1 MSVPRGGVCFAQSV
15 HEADFRMAER
25 ADPFHKLIYVLDGRV
40 RYEERGAH
48 AAEMPAGALRVVPAG
63 ARHRLVDERPS
74 TLLLLG
80 IERGFVSADRE
91 LRELWADIVSGRG
104 RSWELPRP
112 ARLRLEADWR
122 RALLE
127 NWRLRPGRGCALRA
141 VATQILVLLARQT
154 TLQAN
159 DSAASRVA
167 AVARELEE
175 TFFEPWDLD
184 RGASR
189 AGLSRR
195 RFSALFRDQTGR
207 AFLEQLT
214 EWRLEHAARLLRE
227 GEPSVV
233 GVMFACGF
241 NDLSHFYR
249 LFRTRFGA
257 PPKAWRERGRVD
269 CPAAPPR
276 LISPLSS
283 ARSSASRVKHAG

>member
-1 MSVPRGGVCFAQSV
+1 MQVPRGGVCFAQSV
-15 HEADFRMAER
+15 HEKDFRMAER
-25 ADPFHKLIYVLDGRV
+25 ADPFHKLIYVLDGCAA
-40 RYEERGAH
+40 YEERGAWVS
-48 AAEMPAGALRVVPAG
+48 EMVPGSLRVVPAG
-63 ARHRLVDERPS
+63 VRHRLIDERPS

-80 IERGFVSADRE
+80 IDRRFVLADRE
-91 LRELWADIVSGRG
+91 VRELWATIIPGRAKP
-104 RSWELPRP
+104 WNLPRP

-127 NWRLRPGRGCALRA
+127 NWRPRPGRGCALRA
-141 VATQILVLLARQT
+141 AVLQILVLLARQT
-154 TLQAN
+154 AVQAG

-184 RGASR
+184 RGAAR

-195 RFSALFRDQTGR
+195 RFSALFREETGR
-207 AFLEQLT
+207 GFLEQLT
-214 EWRLEHAARLLRE
+214 EWRLDHAARLLRE

-249 LFRTRFGA
+249 LFRGRFG
-257 PPKAWRERGRVD
+257 R
-269 CPAAPPR
+269 PPR
-276 LISPLSS
+276 
-283 ARSSASRVKHAG
+283 AWSRVTV